1 MHLHIADLLVHPKV
15 VETRDHIHH
24 RIPKHDH
31 LMRSVKYSSRFA
43 QLLRADE
50 RVCLRAAIIHDID
63 SRLGTLT
70 THGAVAARWAAGQ
83 GEPEAVCA
91 AIISH
96 MYPLGPA
103 PTTREGWVLVLADK
117 AASLGDLK
125 QYLRGLVDGTSQATH
140 RRLKLSDPYYV
151 DPRQRRRRGALRRRL
166 LSHPLLRR
174 RQILGQR
181 FLAHPLLRRRSG
193 GGLD

>member
-1 MHLHIADLLVHPKV
+1 MDQLISDLIAHPKV
-15 VETRDHIHH
+15 LETRDHIHH

-43 QLLRADE
+43 RLLRADL
-50 RVCLRAAIIHDID
+50 RVCVRAAMIHDID

-70 THGAVAARWAAGQ
+70 THGAVAARWAASEL
-83 GEPEAVCA
+83 GEAEEVCA
-91 AIISH
+91 AIVSH

-125 QYLRGLVDGTSQATH
+125 QYLRGLIDGTSRATH
-140 RRLKLSDPYYV
+140 QRLKQSDPYYRER
-151 DPRQRRRRGALRRRL
+151 PRRRVRQLLLGHLMLRRRFIR
-166 LSHPLLRR
+166 PRV
-174 RQILGQR
+174 G
-181 FLAHPLLRRRSG
+181 A
-193 GGLD
+193 